1 MYNVVPKVNIFAAGF
16 KLTTELSL
24 PQAHLRVQIALGNK
38 AIVIRLVNESKDPI
52 TNIKLK
58 MKTIDYLE
66 ELEQSITLGPSQWS
80 KNLQVSLFLIYY
92 FGFHF
97 VLDMEVSTV
106 EGQVS
111 RLQNLP

>member
-1 MYNVVPKVNIFAAGF
+1 
-16 KLTTELSL
+16 
-24 PQAHLRVQIALGNK
+24 
-38 AIVIRLVNESKDPI
+38 
-52 TNIKLK
+52 

-80 KNLQVSLFLIYY
+80 KNLQVSLFLIFH

-97 VLDMEVSTV
+97 VLGMEEVSTV

-111 RLQNLP
+111 RVQNLP